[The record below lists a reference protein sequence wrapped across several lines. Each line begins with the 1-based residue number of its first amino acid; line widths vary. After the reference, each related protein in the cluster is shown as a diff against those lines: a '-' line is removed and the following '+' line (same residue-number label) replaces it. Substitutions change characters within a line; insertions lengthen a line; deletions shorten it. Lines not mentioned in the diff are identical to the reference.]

1 MSSLLKP
8 LIQLVLVAC
17 IGFGLGGCVTTRVPV
32 ATSSPWQ
39 VVDLN
44 TDANPLDVAFTS
56 ADHGFLV
63 GSNRLIL
70 ETNDGGSSWNERSLD
85 LPDEENFRLLRVMA
99 AHQAG
104 RVACGT
110 YAVDLADLW
119 PSLPPYVHLLLADGA
134 EPPDNLFDFFHLFP
148 QPKQVEALFLHI
160 ESKRVAAQLTASY
173 RGLREDLAWAEEQ
186 TQLYPAAL
194 SMLLP
199 RLPRRCGPT

>member
-85 LPDEENFRLLRVMA
+85 LPDEENFRLR
-99 AHQAG
+99 QA
-104 RVACGT
+104 V
-110 YAVDLADLW
+110 
-119 PSLPPYVHLLLADGA
+119 
-134 EPPDNLFDFFHLFP
+134 
-148 QPKQVEALFLHI
+148 I
-160 ESKRVAAQLTASY
+160 ESLGVMDDIATRRTLSEYYPRARNPKERRAIEASM
-173 RGLREDLAWAEEQ
+173 Q
-186 TQLYPAAL
+186 SVP
-194 SMLLP
+194 
-199 RLPRRCGPT
+199 